1 MLHLKRIS
9 ENDFKQVLSTF
20 FPLRFLQ
27 AFMVVTIQDVQTADK
42 TLQYGRNTGDF
53 CIIASGDYGEDLIKL
68 VQPLFIKSVALLLE
82 NGICPSAKGV
92 APF

>member
-1 MLHLKRIS
+1 
-9 ENDFKQVLSTF
+9 
-20 FPLRFLQ
+20 
-27 AFMVVTIQDVQTADK
+27 MVVTIQDVQTADK

-68 VQPLFIKSVALLLE
+68 VQPLFINSVALLLE

>member
-1 MLHLKRIS
+1 MKAFLIG
-9 ENDFKQVLSTF
+9 EFPAF
-20 FPLRFLQ
+20 FCLFVFFALRFLQ
-27 AFMVVTIQDVQTADK
+27 AFMVIAVENVQTADK

>member
-1 MLHLKRIS
+1 MVIAV
-9 ENDFKQVLSTF
+9 EN
-20 FPLRFLQ
+20 
-27 AFMVVTIQDVQTADK
+27 VQTADK